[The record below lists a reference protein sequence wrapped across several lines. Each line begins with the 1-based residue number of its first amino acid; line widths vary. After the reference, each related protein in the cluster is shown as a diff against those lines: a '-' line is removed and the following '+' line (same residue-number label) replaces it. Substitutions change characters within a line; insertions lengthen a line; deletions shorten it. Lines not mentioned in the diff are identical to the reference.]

1 MTCPSCGRDLWVC
14 TDQATGQYY
23 WCPKC
28 HARYSP
34 ELDFIVEAK
43 ALALAEAKALALSR
57 PRQLP
62 FVLE

>member
-1 MTCPSCGRDLWVC
+1 MTCRTCGRDLWLC
-14 TDQATGQYY
+14 TALVTGDYY

-34 ELDFIVEAK
+34 EAGFVVEAK
-43 ALALAEAKALALSR
+43 ARDPAERKAEIAGR